1 MTASPAAVAAPQFH
15 LRPTHGW
22 LNDPNG
28 LVHHDGRWHV
38 FFQHNPVGPVHHHI
52 HWGHMSS
59 PDLVTWTEHPVAF
72 GPTPGGPDS
81 FGCWSGV
88 FAPGLGQPAVV
99 YSGVVDESLHST
111 ICLRWGSADL
121 TTWSEPVVVGTTPGG
136 MGVRVMRDPFVFEHG
151 GRRWGLLGAGLDD
164 GTAAILLYSCD
175 DMLDWRFEE
184 VWLAAREQSLLSEGA
199 PADIWECPQLVWAD
213 GVPVLVL
220 SLQLEGVLGDVVA
233 VMGEVAEQDGR
244 PRFTAS
250 SVERL
255 DTGNCFYAPQLVQDG
270 SSPLMFGWA
279 RQEPLD
285 TSGLGDGPHTA
296 GCLTLPRRLAVRD
309 GRLLVRPDP
318 AVALLVA
325 QESDSDAD
333 SSPGGTGGNDQGTR
347 CVAGVHE
354 LPGAARLTVTSA
366 PGDGK
371 GWILRGA
378 SGSQPLRLVPGTAVW
393 VDADVVEVYPGDGA
407 APQTFR
413 LSGPPW
419 GLEVPD
425 GGSLRVSAVVP
436 PTPGR
441 REGSG
446 GARAARRPGPAAP

>member
-1 MTASPAAVAAPQFH
+1 M
-15 LRPTHGW
+15 
-22 LNDPNG
+22 
-28 LVHHDGRWHV
+28 
-38 FFQHNPVGPVHHHI
+38 FFQHNPVGPVHHQI

-199 PADIWECPQLVWAD
+199 PADIWECQLVWAD

-220 SLQLEGVLGDVVA
+220 SLQLDGVLGEVVA

-296 GCLTLPRRLAVRD
+296 GCLTFPGASRSATGGCWSGPTPRWRCWSHRRATRTPTA
-309 GRLLVRPDP
+309 RR
-318 AVALLVA
+318 A
-325 QESDSDAD
+325 E
-333 SSPGGTGGNDQGTR
+333 PGGTTR
-347 CVAGVHE
+347 A
-354 LPGAARLTVTSA
+354 LAASLVCTSC
-366 PGDGK
+366 PEP
-371 GWILRGA
+371 RG
-378 SGSQPLRLVPGTAVW
+378 SR
-393 VDADVVEVYPGDGA
+393 
-407 APQTFR
+407 
-413 LSGPPW
+413 
-419 GLEVPD
+419 
-425 GGSLRVSAVVP
+425 
-436 PTPGR
+436 
-441 REGSG
+441 
-446 GARAARRPGPAAP
+446 

>member
-1 MTASPAAVAAPQFH
+1 MTALPAAVARPQFH

-28 LVHHDGRWHV
+28 MVHHDGRWHV
-38 FFQHNPVGPVHHHI
+38 FFQHNPENPVHHLI

-72 GPTPGGPDS
+72 GPTPGGPDR

-88 FAPGLGQPAVV
+88 FAPGLDRPAVV

-121 TTWSEPVVVGTTPGG
+121 TTWSEPMVVGQTPAGV
-136 MGVRVMRDPFVFEHG
+136 GVRVMRDPFVFEHG

-164 GTAAILLYSCD
+164 GTAAVLLYSCD
-175 DMLDWRFEE
+175 DMLDWHFEE
-184 VWLAAREQSLLSEGA
+184 VWLAAREEPLLRAGA

-220 SLQLEGVLGDVVA
+220 SLQLDGQLGDVVA
-233 VMGEVAEQDGR
+233 AVGEVADRDGR
-244 PRFTAS
+244 PRFAVS

-270 SSPLMFGWA
+270 ASPLMFGWA

-285 TSGLGDGPHTA
+285 TSELGEGPHTA
-296 GCLTLPRRLAVRD
+296 GCLTLPRRLAIRD
-309 GRLLVRPDP
+309 GRLVVQLDP
-318 AVALLVA
+318 AVGLLA
-325 QESDSDAD
+325 APEGTACGEAASQ
-333 SSPGGTGGNDQGTR
+333 TGGSARGGAR
-347 CVAGVHE
+347 WGVGAHE
-354 LPGAARLTVTSA
+354 LPGAARFTVTAA
-366 PGDGK
+366 PADGA
-371 GWILRGA
+371 GWTLRGP
-378 SGSQPLRLVPGTAVW
+378 SGSHSLRLVPGTAVW

-407 APQTFR
+407 APQTLR
-413 LSGPPW
+413 LADAHGE
-419 GLEVPD
+419 LEVPE

-436 PTPGR
+436 PTPG
-441 REGSG
+441 
-446 GARAARRPGPAAP
+446 